1 VIKYIGSK
9 RRLVPVIASIG
20 RAAGTE
26 RALDLF
32 TGTTR
37 VAQALKADGARVT
50 AVDSASYS
58 HVLARTYVAT
68 DAATVDRDELAEVLA
83 ELAALPPRRGYVT
96 EVFCENARYFHPD
109 NGQRI
114 DAVRDAIEDR
124 YAGSA
129 LHPILLTS
137 LMEAADRVD
146 STTGLQMA
154 FLKQWAPRALKPLEL
169 RAPSLIDGPG
179 VSVCGDALETVRSVD
194 IGDFDFAY
202 LDPPY
207 NQHRYFSNYHVWET
221 LVRWDAPD
229 HYGIACKRAD
239 CREPASHSPFN
250 RRSSM
255 AEALAEV
262 VAAVR
267 ASLVVVSY
275 NDEAWLGLEALVD
288 MCMNRGHVA
297 VLAFDSKR
305 YVGAQIGIHSPRGVK
320 VGSVSHLRNTEI
332 MVLSGPRDLVE
343 AGVEAGAAAGSAP
356 ARVATTETAQGAG
369 GARDGLEVVRG

>member
-9 RRLVPVIASIG
+9 RRLVPAIASIA
-20 RAAGTE
+20 RAVDTR

-58 HVLARTYVAT
+58 HVLAQTYVAT
-68 DAATVDRDELAEVLA
+68 DGASVDRDELAGAIA
-83 ELAALPPRRGYVT
+83 ELGRLPPHRGYVT
-96 EVFCENARYFHPD
+96 EVFCRKARYFHPD

-114 DAVRDAIEDR
+114 DAIRDAIEDC

-137 LMEAADRVD
+137 LLEAADRVD

-169 RAPSLIDGPG
+169 RVPALLDGPG
-179 VSVCGDALETVRSVD
+179 VALHGDAVATARSAE

-221 LVRWDAPD
+221 LVRWDAPE

-239 CREPASHSPFN
+239 CRDTASHSPFN
-250 RRSSM
+250 SRASM
-255 AEALAEV
+255 AEALADA

-267 ASLVVVSY
+267 ASVVVVSY
-275 NDEAWLGLEALVD
+275 NDEAWLGLEELVG
-288 MCMNRGHVA
+288 MCASRGHVE

-332 MVLSGPRDLVE
+332 MVLSGPRELVE
-343 AGVEAGAAAGSAP
+343 AAASDGS
-356 ARVATTETAQGAG
+356 TAQGSVDLHRPRDTG
-369 GARDGLEVVRG
+369 TVGSKRAR